1 MKRITLLFCLCF
13 GTATI
18 AQVSVKDT
26 VLRYT
31 NMYENGSISLFTLD
45 TTMSNFFSSLPSDD
59 VTRHYEKVFKR
70 SMYFWKDRTY
80 VNSSGVEQPDLYTSS
95 MIEYLETPNC
105 PNGDEAAWEFH
116 FDPSPSNSY
125 DPEHPSYKHLA
136 GIITTVYM
144 NPSQQNI
151 ILAGSGASGIW
162 YTENGGSTWEN
173 VTDHFRLP
181 ALGIQKIIDI
191 SKPSEPEGKF
201 LIAATGKDKFHDAY
215 GVGVLKSSDYG
226 KTWTRHA
233 IPEVGGKIQYL
244 VGITKPAGNTD
255 IIYAAGSE
263 NLFVSSDRGV
273 TWSLLSG
280 QPTLVYEKYY
290 SIEASENNLIVTSVG
305 EYGLPNGDVWKLNF
319 GTNIWTNLTADV
331 KETIENIELNNAA
344 FENFETDF
352 GSFGYSTILPP
363 GFWSEVS
370 PEIIPYGLDNAVQME
385 PIILMDD
392 NLHTDQ
398 SSIIHNFEET
408 IGTSISSN
416 IIFDAIIPEGAS
428 IDIVISGEVVY
439 KFLSAGE
446 GMLPYEWP
454 EENLNEYL
462 IENEITIPHIGY
474 IVFKASFDPEIYDIE
489 AALPIIMDNVE
500 IDCEVPITAE
510 IVGIGVANMSDE
522 IVYLQVSSY
531 RSIGGLN
538 QTGSSFLYSDDN
550 GITTEEFTWVPQTL
564 ATRSVFTAGYDT
576 ENGLYFGNVQF
587 NRLGD
592 VDNAFTGISTKHDDV
607 RSIQI
612 VENVGGLNRIIVGDD
627 GGVSFSED
635 NGTSWVSLNGDNFP
649 ITQFYGIGLNPNSN
663 GSIIGGTQDNS
674 TFIWL
679 GEVWKNIGS
688 GDGGSSGFLPTL
700 EFPNRYFYQANEDIL
715 IRNVEGL
722 GGALQTFDVVDN
734 HMQWFLGQPIVT
746 DPVNMDKL
754 YSGHGRANGGLIGAS
769 FVRHTIGEEPFIYE
783 FPEGTIEIGEI
794 EVCVANTDRIYVAE
808 GANTPDENVKK
819 LWVSEDNGT
828 TFTDISTVGI
838 IREENED
845 IVIGATLASL
855 LDYKNINSIETDPT
869 NVERVWIGLSSLNL
883 EDYALTPG
891 RFRVLFS
898 SDGGEN
904 WKDYSAGLP
913 PFPINDLIYQN
924 ETNDRLFAATDVGV
938 FYREEG
944 MSEWVCFQEGMP
956 ATFATDLEINYCTQ
970 ELFAG
975 TYGRGIWKT
984 PINLPDSEPVVI
996 TDDLTWGG
1004 TQTFDHDII
1013 IESGNTLTLTG
1024 TLKMAGSKHIIVE
1037 PGARLKVD
1045 GGTLTSACGAF
1056 WGGVIVQG
1064 NSLLTQ
1070 TPTNQGVVTL
1080 LNGALIE
1087 NANVGVALWQP
1098 GDWSSTGGIIYSSG
1112 ATFKDNKKDVE
1123 FIQYT
1128 STSPNVSYFTN
1139 TTFTWTD
1146 DFMADN
1152 PLGHVTMY
1160 WVDGIRFTACDFVDE
1175 RTSPVSR
1182 YQTDYGRN
1190 NSGIYSLDAHYY
1202 VLAGCSD
1209 LSGCTGAIDEDVDWR
1224 PCTFTNLDFGI
1235 YAANNVTENAITVD
1249 RAVFTNNLYGVQTVN
1264 VNGPAINRNQFIF
1277 TSVENNFEEYTSY
1290 GIHLIR
1296 SGGIQ
1301 VEENDLVN
1309 TSATLEIVGIKAS
1322 DLGETEELIYNNN
1335 ITNMDW
1341 GIIAQ
1346 GKNRSYDPSGEESP
1360 KGLQFQCNDNL
1371 ANTRDHLALGILW
1384 DGPGSPYYGV
1394 KAVNGSSTNPSGN
1407 KFSAVSGAIVG
1418 EHYSN
1423 QTTNPISYF
1432 YYNGVTEEEP
1442 LDYLGDFT
1450 KISIDVVN
1458 NCATHLT
1465 EAPYISYSA
1474 TGIAPYKTDFN
1485 TASASLTTKKAAYS
1499 SLLNGGN
1506 TSALLAAIA
1515 SMTTS
1520 NASSMRTNLLN
1531 ASPYLTDAVVRAAL
1545 DKSNAIFPNSWGYEL
1560 VMENIEVAYNSDF
1573 IDFLS
1578 TKTNPMPS
1586 WMIEDIEEAVAAGT
1600 STDMLV
1606 KKSELA
1612 ELEKVKSYAANQ
1624 ILHAFKN
1631 DTTGIEIDSLRNW
1644 VTQKNDLLVQTR
1656 IIDTYLNEGDYS
1668 TATTKLNVLE
1678 SAISSYPTHVQAEL
1692 TDYVSYKEKMV
1703 ALLSTGSPLDSL
1715 SETDYSFV
1723 EDHANESEGIARYQ
1737 AQELLCFFYGNC
1749 AEYALVIPQTSQSLA
1764 QIIPSEKTEIK
1775 RAFQVYPNPAT
1786 DWVTIVMP
1794 ELEGQVQMTI
1804 TDLTGRV
1811 ILVET
1816 ITKNLFN
1823 WDTKSMSNGPYLIT
1837 LINLTTGER
1846 IGDEKVVLQH

>member
-13 GTATI
+13 GTATF
-18 AQVSVKDT
+18 AQVSIKDT
-26 VLRYT
+26 VQRYT

-45 TTMSNFFSSLPSDD
+45 TIMSNFFSTLPSDD
-59 VTRHYEKVFKR
+59 ITSHYEKVFKR

-116 FDPSPSNSY
+116 FDPSPVDGST
-125 DPEHPSYKHLA
+125 HVA
-136 GIITTVYM
+136 GIITAVYM

-162 YTENGGSTWEN
+162 YTETGGSTWEN
-173 VTDHFRLP
+173 VTDHIGLP

-191 SKPSEPEGKF
+191 SKPTEPEGKF
-201 LIAATGKDKFHDAY
+201 LIAATGREKFHDAY

-233 IPEVGGKIQYL
+233 IPEVDGKIQYL
-244 VGITKPAGNTD
+244 VGITKPAGSSD
-255 IIYAAGSE
+255 LIFAASQY
-263 NLFVSSDRGV
+263 NIFVSTDRGL
-273 TWSLLSG
+273 TWSLLTG
-280 QPTLVYEKYY
+280 QPTLDASKYY
-290 SIEASENNLIVTSVG
+290 SIEASETDLIITSVG
-305 EYGLPNGDVWKLNF
+305 TNGAKTGMIWKFNI
-319 GTNIWTNLTADV
+319 GTNIWTNLTGLTLDNINALYNFSLA
-331 KETIENIELNNAA
+331 EIEL
-344 FENFETDF
+344 F
-352 GSFGYSTILPP
+352 
-363 GFWSEVS
+363 VS
-370 PEIIPYGLDNAVQME
+370 SYGVWNPVQVVLGGGVNSPTLIDYGLDKGVRIKPLYAGIEFNAEQLGIQKILDNPVPMLDNFSLTFNAVLPVGTKLNLKFNNE
-385 PIILMDD
+385 VILEIVSTSSELTEYNRVIDLEALDVPFDELTKFSLVAEFDELYDNVSNPPIIIADVFYDFEYEIITAFMGLGVA
-392 NLHTDQ
+392 NL
-398 SSIIHNFEET
+398 FEDE
-408 IGTSISSN
+408 
-416 IIFDAIIPEGAS
+416 IFLQANLNLDLPYNRQFYIKSENNGADWF
-428 IDIVISGEVVY
+428 ILYTELGDLATRNV
-439 KFLSAGE
+439 LSAGY
-446 GMLPYEWP
+446 GD
-454 EENLNEYL
+454 ENGYYL
-462 IENEITIPHIGY
+462 GNVNFNRYNFDTE
-474 IVFKASFDPEIYDIE
+474 VF
-489 AALPIIMDNVE
+489 
-500 IDCEVPITAE
+500 
-510 IVGIGVANMSDE
+510 
-522 IVYLQVSSY
+522 
-531 RSIGGLN
+531 
-538 QTGSSFLYSDDN
+538 
-550 GITTEEFTWVPQTL
+550 ITTF
-564 ATRSVFTAGYDT
+564 
-576 ENGLYFGNVQF
+576 
-587 NRLGD
+587 
-592 VDNAFTGISTKHDDV
+592 TKHDDV

-612 VENVGGLNRIIVGDD
+612 VENVEGLNKIIVGDD

-635 NGTSWVSLNGDNFP
+635 NGQTWVSLNGNNLP
-649 ITQFYGIGLNPNSN
+649 ITQFYGIGLNPLNN
-663 GSIIGGTQDNS
+663 GRIIGGTQDNA
-674 TFIWL
+674 TFYWD
-679 GEVWKNIGS
+679 ETSWVNIENPA
-688 GDGGSSGFLPTL
+688 DGGSSGFLPTI
-700 EFPNRYFYQANEDIL
+700 EFPNRYFCQRNERIIVKNDL
-715 IRNVEGL
+715 GEPTLYSFNCDNKNVL
-722 GGALQTFDVVDN
+722 
-734 HMQWFLGQPIVT
+734 WFLGQPIVA
-746 DPVNMDKL
+746 DPINMNKL
-754 YSGHGRANGGLIGAS
+754 YSGHGKLDGGLIGAS
-769 FVRHTIGEEPFIYE
+769 LVRHTIGGSEYIYE
-783 FPEGTIEIGEI
+783 FPEGTVETGEI
-794 EVCVANTDRIYVAE
+794 EVCPANTDRIYVAE
-808 GANTPDENVKK
+808 GANTPGVNVKK
-819 LWVSEDNGT
+819 LWVSTNNGT
-828 TFTDISTVGI
+828 SFTDISTAGTI
-838 IREENED
+838 KQENGE

-855 LDYKNINSIETDPT
+855 LDYKNINSIETNPT
-869 NVERVWIGLSSLNL
+869 NEDSVWIGLSSLNL
-883 EDYALTPG
+883 EDYVLTPG

-924 ETNDRLFAATDVGV
+924 ETNDRLFAATDVGI
-938 FYREEG
+938 FYRDEG
-944 MSEWVCFQEGMP
+944 MTEWVCFQEGMP
-956 ATFATDLEINYCTQ
+956 ATFVTDLEINYCTQ

-1175 RTSPVSR
+1175 RASPVSR

-1394 KAVNGSSTNPSGN
+1394 KAVNGSATNPSGN
-1407 KFSAVSGAIVG
+1407 KFSAVSGALVG

-1423 QTTNPISYF
+1423 QSTNGIQYF
-1432 YYNGVTEEEP
+1432 YYDGASDEEP
-1442 LDYLGDFT
+1442 LDYIGDFS
-1450 KISIDVVN
+1450 KIPVVDPN
-1458 NCATHLT
+1458 VCPSQLS
-1465 EAPYISYSA
+1465 EFPYISYSGS
-1474 TGIAPYKTDFN
+1474 GIAPYKTDFN
-1485 TASASLTTKKAAYS
+1485 TASASLATKKAAYAT
-1499 SLLNGGN
+1499 LLNGGN
-1506 TSALLAAIA
+1506 TSALIAAIA
-1515 SMTTS
+1515 GMTTS
-1520 NASSMRTNLLN
+1520 NASSIRTNLLN

-1545 DKSNAIFPNSWGYEL
+1545 DKSNSIFPNSWGYEL
-1560 VMENIEVAYNSDF
+1560 VMENIEVAYNSEF

-1586 WMIEDIEEAVAAGT
+1586 WMIEDIEDAVAAGT
-1600 STDMLV
+1600 STDMLL

-1624 ILHAFKN
+1624 ILLAFKN
-1631 DTTGIEIDSLRNW
+1631 DTTGLEIDSLRYW
-1644 VTQKNDLLVQTR
+1644 VAQKNDLMVQSR
-1656 IIDTYLNEGDYS
+1656 IIDSYLHEGDYS
-1668 TATTKLNVLE
+1668 TATTKLSALE
-1678 SAISSYPTHVQAEL
+1678 SSISSYPTHVQAEL

-1703 ALLSTGSPLDSL
+1703 DLLSAGSPLDSL

-1723 EDHANESEGIARYQ
+1723 EYHANESEGIARYQ
-1737 AQELLCFFYGNC
+1737 AQELMCFFYGNC
-1749 AEYALVIPQTSQSLA
+1749 AEYALVIPQTSQSMA
-1764 QIIPSEKTEIK
+1764 QIIPTSERTEIK
-1775 RAFQVYPNPAT
+1775 RAFEVYPNPAK

-1794 ELEGQVQMTI
+1794 EGEGQMQMTI

-1811 ILVET
+1811 ILLET

-1823 WDTKSMSNGPYLIT
+1823 WDTKSMSNGTYLIT

-1846 IGDEKVVLQH
+1846 IGAEKVVLQH